1 MEELYWITRLDA
13 ICLFFRTVSIIA
25 IIFAAL
31 LIIAAFIAMIDPPG
45 ENITKRLK
53 TASKTVFPVLI
64 FGIIGTIF
72 TPTTKEMLL
81 IYGVGGTIDY
91 IKQNE
96 TIQQLPD
103 KCVEALDLFIDDYI
117 EEEKDKNEN

>member
-1 MEELYWITRLDA
+1 MEEIYWITRLDA
-13 ICLFFRTVSIIA
+13 ICLFFRIVSIIA

-31 LIIAAFIAMIDPPG
+31 IIISAFICIIDPPN
-45 ENITKRLK
+45 ENIIKKLK
-53 TASKTVFPVLI
+53 TASKIVFSVLI

-103 KCVEALDLFIDDYI
+103 KCIEALDLFIDDYI
-117 EEEKDKNEN
+117 KEEKDGNKN

>member
-1 MEELYWITRLDA
+1 MEEIYWITRLDA
-13 ICLFFRTVSIIA
+13 ICLFFRIVSPIA
-25 IIFAAL
+25 ILFAAL
-31 LIIAAFIAMIDPPG
+31 IIISAFICSINPPE
-45 ENITKRLK
+45 ENIIKKLK
-53 TASKTVFPVLI
+53 TASKIVFPVLI
-64 FGIIGTIF
+64 FSIIGLIF

-81 IYGVGGTIDY
+81 IYGVGGTIDH

-117 EEEKDKNEN
+117 EEEKGKNKN